1 MQSTLTQLRWSLRS
15 CLVLTLLVAVLI
27 VSAVQVAHW
36 CGHEGVAA
44 IAQVAPSSDSLCPIC
59 YSVPVSHAMTMQA
72 LDMFYLDESVAEL
85 AQPPEQQGTQPEFHL
100 HTRPPPTAA

>member
-15 CLVLTLLVAVLI
+15 CLVLTLLFAVLI

-36 CGHEGVAA
+36 CGHEGVSA
-44 IAQVAPSSDSLCPIC
+44 IAQAAQSSDSLCPIC
-59 YSVPVSHAMTMQA
+59 YSVPVSHGMTMA
-72 LDMFYLDESVAEL
+72 SLDVFCSDESVAEL
-85 AQPPEQQGTQPEFHL
+85 TQPAEQQGIQPEFYL